1 MESLIDAIGE
11 VAYTDECKAK
21 IDAARAAYNA
31 LTGAQKALVGNYP
44 TLTAAEAR
52 YAALK
57 AAAEAPEDPTEPTNP
72 ETPAE
77 EGGCPVCGATH
88 DKGTID
94 RLIGVIHRLIALI
107 RSLFSLPSKV
117 C

>member
-77 EGGCPVCGATH
+77 EGGCPVCGKSH
-88 DKGTID
+88 NGSIFD
-94 RLIGVIHRLIALI
+94 RLIGFIHSLIAI
-107 RSLFSLPSKV
+107 FRNLFSGRSFN